1 MLLTHLFE
9 QIETRDAGEV
19 WSEISS
25 NAASYMPSQTY
36 LVKPSEKKSGTF
48 DVYVDKN
55 NRRTLYASVSKV
67 ELASTYEIVRA
78 DDKPDG
84 EGYVRYRMADEL
96 EAAQYTGEPVNLT
109 VGTSTARLKKGDYL
123 VRSTSGDDFT
133 YSVEP
138 EKFFD
143 LTYVKA

>member
-1 MLLTHLFE
+1 
-9 QIETRDAGEV
+9 
-19 WSEISS
+19 
-25 NAASYMPSQTY
+25 MPSQTY

-55 NRRTLYASVSKV
+55 NRRTLYASVSKA

-84 EGYVRYRMADEL
+84 EGYVRYRMSDEL

-109 VGTSTARLKKGDYL
+109 VGTSTVRLKKGDYL

-143 LTYVKA
+143 STYVKA